1 VRVNSISSNQSDVAL
16 VSKKDLPAHCPPKN
30 ASKWNMHPKVFLQF
44 DEFGNASCPYCG
56 ALYKLTP

>member
-1 VRVNSISSNQSDVAL
+1 VNSISSNQSDISL

-44 DEFGNASCPYCG
+44 DELGNASCPYCG

>member
-1 VRVNSISSNQSDVAL
+1 VNSISSNQSDVAL

-44 DEFGNASCPYCG
+44 DEFGNASCPI
-56 ALYKLTP
+56 AVLSIN